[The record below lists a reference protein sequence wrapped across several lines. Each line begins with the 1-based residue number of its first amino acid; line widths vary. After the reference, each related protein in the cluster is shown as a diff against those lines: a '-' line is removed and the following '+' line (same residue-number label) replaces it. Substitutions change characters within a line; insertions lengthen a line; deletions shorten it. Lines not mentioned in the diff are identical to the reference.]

1 MRGKG
6 GMVIAGN
13 TRYGRLVRTG
23 QHTYEGERINAG
35 GKFEARKFSGSEK
48 DVRERWQLWRQ
59 QGIDAAILYVEN
71 AMARHAAE
79 ADAREEK
86 GEQVTK
92 NDKAQAAPS
101 KQGPEMYVL
110 TFHGQRT
117 AKNVALFSDMG
128 AALQYAQALEVA
140 LDATGME
147 GTYHVDSL
155 PVWGV

>member
-1 MRGKG
+1 
-6 GMVIAGN
+6 MVIAGN

-92 NDKAQAAPS
+92 NDKAQEAPS

-117 AKNVALFSDMG
+117 AKNVALFSDMD

-147 GTYHVDSL
+147 GAYHVDTL

>member
-1 MRGKG
+1 
-6 GMVIAGN
+6 MVIAGN

-92 NDKAQAAPS
+92 NDSAQAAPS

-117 AKNVALFSDMG
+117 TKNVALFSDMD

-147 GTYHVDSL
+147 GTYHVDNL